1 VRFNIETKVSPPET
15 IEPEPFARAVIAE
28 VKKAK
33 MERRSTIQSFDWRV
47 LKVVER
53 EAPEIPTA
61 YLTER
66 KDSDPL
72 KVQAA
77 GGKTWSPDFRSLNRD
92 TIAQARKAGLKV
104 IPWTVNERADIARM
118 LELKVDGI
126 ISDYPDRVR
135 EEVRARGLPLP

>member
-1 VRFNIETKVSPPET
+1 
-15 IEPEPFARAVIAE
+15 
-28 VKKAK
+28 
-33 MERRSTIQSFDWRV
+33 MLQ
-47 LKVVER
+47 VVER
-53 EAPEIPTA
+53 DAPEIATA

-72 KVQAA
+72 KVQHA
-77 GGKTWSPDFRSLNRD
+77 GGKTWSPDFRALTAETMAR
-92 TIAQARKAGLKV
+92 ARKMGLRV

-135 EEVRARGLPLP
+135 EEMKERGLPLP